1 MLVTK
6 LKICGGLVESRALV
20 SKYTFRFRLYTR
32 LFRDYFTAPCHF
44 AYSSPLVNTRNF
56 TISDTRSRSTK
67 TFTLR
72 RRDAATFPSLK
83 YATLARSKYFHF
95 CRFFIQDIISFC
107 FHAKIA
113 SHFSTKKATS
123 TTVKSIKP
131 CL

>member
-20 SKYTFRFRLYTR
+20 SKHAFRFCLYIR
-32 LFRDYFTAPCHF
+32 LFRDYFTVPCHF

-56 TISDTRSRSTK
+56 TISDTRSHSTK

-72 RRDAATFPSLK
+72 RRDAATFPSFI
-83 YATLARSKYFHF
+83 YPTLTRSKYFHL
-95 CRFFIQDIISFC
+95 CRFFYTKYYFPLLSRENCIAF
-107 FHAKIA
+107 FHV
-113 SHFSTKKATS
+113 KATS

-131 CL
+131 CP